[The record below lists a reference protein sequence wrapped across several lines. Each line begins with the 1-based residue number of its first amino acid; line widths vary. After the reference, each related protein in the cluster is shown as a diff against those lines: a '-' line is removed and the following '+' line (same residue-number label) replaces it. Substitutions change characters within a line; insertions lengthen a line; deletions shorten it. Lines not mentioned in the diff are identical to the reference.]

1 MSLNSPVQTTTGPG
15 GQQFQYQLQG
25 LPTAQNT
32 STSTSLTGDAAKQNL
47 AAAPDLTSL
56 TDLINT
62 LNRNAQTSANAA
74 RIPNNPA
81 LEQASSG
88 NIANLL
94 AGQIPADVINN
105 LSQTAAER
113 GVAMGSPGSDNS
125 NAGLLRALGLTSL
138 DLQQL
143 GQQNLSAADARNPG
157 APIFNPG
164 SMLLTPGQLGQL
176 NNAAGFLGLDWYK
189 ALHPNLGGG
198 GGGRNPYNP
207 NPESGGGGVG
217 NPNWWQNL
225 MGGTPS
231 PQAPPPYAQAP
242 PGTLTTSNNVSYN
255 NPANPSGG
263 GFFSSNPSNPTGVGY
278 DITSPGYGVGYDL
291 GGGFGFNP
299 IFDPTGGV
307 GYNQTSPFSGGYTA
321 PSTGMGDLFGG
332 LSGVG
337 YDQTYN
343 PFSQYDEA
351 DLSGG

>member
-1 MSLNSPVQTTTGPG
+1 MALNSPVQTTTGPG

-32 STSTSLTGDAAKQNL
+32 VTSTSLTGDAAKQNL

-56 TDLINT
+56 TDLVNT

-105 LSQTAAER
+105 LAQTAAER

-143 GQQNLSAADARNPG
+143 GQQNLSAADARNPV

-198 GGGRNPYNP
+198 GGGYGPRQSTDQP
-207 NPESGGGGVG
+207 SGGG
-217 NPNWWQNL
+217 NPNWWQGL

-231 PQAPPPYAQAP
+231 SSSVIPPSLGAYPGGTTTTTLPGGTSSTFSNTDFGQYFGDPY
-242 PGTLTTSNNVSYN
+242 GTLVPQGGET
-255 NPANPSGG
+255 G
-263 GFFSSNPSNPTGVGY
+263 GFLGTLPSFGY
-278 DITSPGYGVGYDL
+278 DQ
-291 GGGFGFNP
+291 FNP
-299 IFDPTGGV
+299 YGT
-307 GYNQTSPFSGGYTA
+307 GYTA